1 MTAAEAAQP
10 NAGHPYKNQKIALT
24 TKHEKLHLI
33 APAFSEQIGCE
44 LVEVNLDTD
53 ELGTFTGEI
62 ERSAPPRDTAI
73 AKARLGMRAAG
84 LQIGIASEGSIG
96 ADPLIP
102 FLQSDIEHLV
112 LVDDVR
118 GIVIAESY
126 RTFEIT
132 AATITAAPGDDLA
145 QFFVDADFPHHALI
159 VRPSGTPSSDAIKG
173 IADHQQ
179 LLDAIASRAPL
190 SPDGLVVIE
199 SDLRAMHSPSRQK
212 NITEAAKLLA
222 ARVAQLCPAC
232 HLPGWGRVGY
242 ERGLPCH
249 ACGRQQP
256 NALRQE
262 ILGCVACDHI
272 QPGTLLATA
281 LDPANCGGCNP

>member
-44 LVEVNLDTD
+44 LIEVNLDTD

-112 LVDDVR
+112 LVDDAR
-118 GIVIAESY
+118 GIVITESY

-145 QFFVDADFPHHALI
+145 QFLAEADFPHHALI

-173 IADHQQ
+173 ITDQAH
-179 LLDAIASRAPL
+179 LRMAIDSCAPL
-190 SPDGLVVIE
+190 APDGRVVVE

-232 HLPGWGRVGY
+232 DLPGWGHVGY
-242 ERGLPCH
+242 ERGLPCE

-262 ILGCVACDHI
+262 ILGCVACDHT
-272 QPGTLLATA
+272 QPGTMLATA
-281 LDPANCGGCNP
+281 LDPAHCGGCNP

>member
-1 MTAAEAAQP
+1 MTAAEAAHP
-10 NAGHPYKNQKIALT
+10 HTGHPYKNQKIALT
-24 TKHEKLHLI
+24 TKHDKLRLI
-33 APAFSEQIGCE
+33 APAFTEQIGCE

-53 ELGTFTGEI
+53 QLGTFTGEI
-62 ERSAPPRDTAI
+62 ERIDPPRETAI
-73 AKARLGMRAAG
+73 AKARLGMRATG

-96 ADPLIP
+96 VDPLVP

-112 LVDDVR
+112 LVDDAG

-132 AATITAAPGDDLA
+132 AATITVAPGDDLTEFLA
-145 QFFVDADFPHHALI
+145 DADFPNHAII
-159 VRPSGTPSSDAIKG
+159 VRPSGTPSSNAIKG
-173 IADHQQ
+173 ITDHAH
-179 LLDAIASRAPL
+179 LRTAIASCASL
-190 SPDGLVVIE
+190 APDGRVVVE

-242 ERGLPCH
+242 ERGLPCE
-249 ACGRQQP
+249 ACGRMQA
-256 NALRQE
+256 NAIRQE
-262 ILGCVACDHI
+262 RLGCVACDHTDLG
-272 QPGTLLATA
+272 PVLATSV
-281 LDPANCGGCNP
+281 DPANCAGCNP